1 MGAKASPTDA
11 ARSCCDRHDGIEVR
25 LDYVIS
31 LLTPL
36 SSLTRR
42 CCACSR
48 WRIGAP
54 EPTQAGT
61 TVCVSEIEDGEFLEP
76 VVAPDYR
83 IDGLDPG
90 VTKIV
95 LQGVSSSPGP
105 CGQKYTLSERSSVG
119 NYVVEPA
126 DGKLEGLPVGAAD
139 EVELSRGL
147 STAIHPPPV
156 PGCLTERFDS
166 GSTPPKEVI
175 IDIETDS
182 SSLLP
187 SSEKPAAQKKSHR
200 SSDAVNKT
208 ASSVSLLR
216 YLSTDMRLPV
226 ALIGAGLGFCTGG
239 AAGLLIFGINTGA
252 TAGVASAV
260 LGSLGGAA
268 VDTCWTKSVLQ
279 KGGLSAVPVNPCAAI
294 KE

>member
-1 MGAKASPTDA
+1 M
-11 ARSCCDRHDGIEVR
+11 
-25 LDYVIS
+25 
-31 LLTPL
+31 
-36 SSLTRR
+36 
-42 CCACSR
+42 
-48 WRIGAP
+48 
-54 EPTQAGT
+54 
-61 TVCVSEIEDGEFLEP
+61 SEIEDGEFLEP

-139 EVELSRGL
+139 EVELSRG
-147 STAIHPPPV
+147 STAIHPPV
-156 PGCLTERFDS
+156 PGLTERFDS
-166 GSTPPKEVI
+166 GSTPKEVI

-182 SSLLP
+182 SSQLP
-187 SSEKPAAQKKSHR
+187 SSEKPAAQKKSHQ